1 MNGTIATQISVVNDD
16 FTKRA
21 LRRTLGAI
29 ANVISSQ
36 MLASAA
42 LLINAGA
49 SPLAKTGATAVN
61 ASVNGRLVAVPAGTV
76 LPALVGTTLINTFN
90 VYVFLLSTAG
100 FTSVMGTAATTLGG
114 VVWPNVPLGST
125 IVGAFTVNPTT
136 ASFIGGTTALDAANT
151 NVVFISPVGAF
162 DPTLIV
168 V

>member
-1 MNGTIATQISVVNDD
+1 
-16 FTKRA
+16 
-21 LRRTLGAI
+21 
-29 ANVISSQ
+29 
-36 MLASAA
+36 
-42 LLINAGA
+42 
-49 SPLAKTGATAVN
+49 
-61 ASVNGRLVAVPAGTV
+61 V

-100 FTSVMGTAATTLGG
+100 FTSVIGTAGTTLGG
-114 VVWPNVPLGST
+114 VVWPNIPLGST
-125 IVGAFTVNPTT
+125 IVGALTVNPTT